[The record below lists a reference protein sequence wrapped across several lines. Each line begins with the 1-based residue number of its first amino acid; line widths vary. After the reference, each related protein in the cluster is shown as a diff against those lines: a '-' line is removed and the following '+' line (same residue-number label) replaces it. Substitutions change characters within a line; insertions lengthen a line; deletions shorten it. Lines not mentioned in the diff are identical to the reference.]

1 MLPTPNLPKRGG
13 WVKPKRFFLSLD
25 VAVAVLLAGFLALI
39 GVVVWLRPWA
49 LIPVLVV
56 MLCVLA
62 LTGVF
67 LRHFRKALRR
77 LLNGKRGLAD
87 AEDSG
92 MAHLSI
98 PVAVV
103 SNKVVLWY
111 NKAFREEIA
120 GGVDTVSLPM
130 NKIVP
135 GLDSAACMAEGGQDI
150 TLNKRRYTAY
160 GSVVDGESP
169 LHFVLF
175 VEDTELKFQA
185 EEYRATRPAAMYIML
200 DTYYEILRDMRESE
214 RAQIISTVY
223 KELERYIQKANGFLC
238 YIGVSRYVAVVE
250 DRYVQE
256 MINNRFDIL
265 DKVRKADGDQ
275 QQVTLSIGVGRQGKS
290 FQECEEMA
298 AKALDIALGR
308 GGDQAAV
315 HGPEGYS
322 FFGGVNQSVEKR
334 SKVKSRILAT
344 SIRGRVESAR
354 QVLIMGHKNAD
365 MDALGAGVGM
375 LRFCKICHKQAAIVI
390 NQKRNLAG
398 HLIEEL
404 LEEGYGEELLTPTEA
419 LQVADE
425 KTLLIVVDTH
435 MKYMLES
442 EEVFNACGDVV
453 VIDHHRLIP
462 GRIDNASVF
471 YHEPYA
477 SSTAELVSELLQYVG
492 EGKEDRPTPLEAEAL
507 LSGIILDTRTFSL
520 HVGVRTFEAAAYL
533 RRMGAQTAEVKR
545 LFSVSI
551 DDYLYRSN
559 LVSGAHIVDRC
570 AVVVSDG
577 VPFESEVV
585 GAQAANDLLGIEG
598 VEASIVAIWHEGETR
613 ISARSMGQTNVQLIM
628 EKLGGG
634 GHLTMAGAQLKEK
647 SMQEVEDLIA
657 EAVVAYQQERSTE
670 LTGLA

>member
-1 MLPTPNLPKRGG
+1 MKR
-13 WVKPKRFFLSLD
+13 KPFFYSMD
-25 VAVAVLLAGFLALI
+25 VAIFMLVALCLALTI
-39 GVVVWLRPWA
+39 VVAFLKPWA
-49 LIPVLVV
+49 LLIIAVVL
-56 MLCVLA
+56 LVLLL
-62 LTGVF
+62 LTVLF
-67 LRHFRKALRR
+67 LRNFRRALRR

-111 NKAFREEIA
+111 NKSFREEIA
-120 GGVDTVSLPM
+120 GGVDTVSLPI

-135 GLDSAACMAEGGQDI
+135 GLDSESCRLSGGQDI
-150 TLNKRRYTAY
+150 TLENKRYTAY
-160 GSVVDGESP
+160 GSVVEGDSP

-175 VEDTELKFQA
+175 VEDTQLKFRA
-185 EEYRATRPAAMYIML
+185 GEYMATRPAAMYIML
-200 DTYYEILRDMRESE
+200 DTYHDILKEMRESD
-214 RAQIISTVY
+214 RAQIIASVY
-223 KELERYIQKANGFLC
+223 RELERYIQKANGFLC

-250 DRYVQE
+250 ERYLQE

-265 DKVRKADGDQ
+265 DKVRKTDASEQ
-275 QQVTLSIGVGRQGKS
+275 QQVTLSIGVGRQGKT

-315 HGPEGYS
+315 YGPEGYS

-344 SIRGRVESAR
+344 SIRGRVQSAE
-354 QVLIMGHKNAD
+354 QVLIMGHRNAD
-365 MDALGAGVGM
+365 MDALGAAVGM
-375 LRFCKICHKQAAIVI
+375 LRFCKICKKKAAIVI
-390 NQKRNLAG
+390 NQKRNVAG
-398 HLIEEL
+398 HLVQAL
-404 LEEGYGEELLTPTEA
+404 LDEGYGEELLTPTEA
-419 LQVADE
+419 LQVANE

-442 EEVFNACGDVV
+442 EELFNACSDVV

-462 GRIDNASVF
+462 GRIDTASVF

-492 EGKEDRPTPLEAEAL
+492 ENKEDRPTPLEAEAL
-507 LSGIILDTRTFSL
+507 LSGIMLDTRMFSL
-520 HVGVRTFEAAAYL
+520 HVGVRTFEASAYL

-551 DDYLYRSN
+551 DDYQHRAH
-559 LVSGAHIVDRC
+559 LVSDAKLVHHC
-570 AVVVSDG
+570 ALVVSDK
-577 VPFESEVV
+577 VPFESDVV

-598 VEASIVAIWHEGETR
+598 VEASIVAIWHDGKTQ

-634 GHLTMAGAQLKEK
+634 GHLTMAGAQLKDVSLEEAEEQIVQAIYSYQTERTQDAEI
-647 SMQEVEDLIA
+647 SM
-657 EAVVAYQQERSTE
+657 
-670 LTGLA
+670 G

>member
-1 MLPTPNLPKRGG
+1 MQRGNEVKR
-13 WVKPKRFFLSLD
+13 KRYFWAAD
-25 VAVAVLLAGFLALI
+25 VAVAVLLCGFIALAVI
-39 GVVVWLRPWA
+39 TVVLRPWT
-49 LIPVLVV
+49 LIIVLGV
-56 MLCVLA
+56 MLLA
-62 LTGVF
+62 LLLTAVF
-67 LRHFRKALRR
+67 LNKFRKALRR
-77 LLNGKRGLAD
+77 ILNGKRGLAD

-92 MAHLSI
+92 MAHLSV
-98 PVAVV
+98 PVVVV
-103 SNKVVLWY
+103 SNKAVLWY
-111 NKAFREEIA
+111 NKSFRAEIA
-120 GGVDTVSLPM
+120 KGEDMVSLPM

-135 GLDSAACMAEGGQDI
+135 GLDSHACLGENGQDI
-150 TLNKRRYTAY
+150 QLNGKRYTAY
-160 GSVVDGESP
+160 GSVVKGDSP

-175 VEDTELKFQA
+175 VEDTQLKVQA
-185 EEYRATRPAAMYIML
+185 EEYRATRPAALYIML
-200 DTYYEILRDMRESE
+200 DTYYEILKDMRESE
-214 RAQIISTVY
+214 RAQIISSVY
-223 KELERYIQKANGFLC
+223 RELERYIQKANGFLC

-250 DRYVQE
+250 ERYLQE

-265 DKVRKADGDQ
+265 DKVRKTDGEQ

-315 HGPEGYS
+315 CAPEGYS

-344 SIRGRVESAR
+344 SIRGRVESAHR
-354 QVLIMGHKNAD
+354 VLIMGHKNAD
-365 MDALGAGVGM
+365 MDALGAAVGM
-375 LRFCKICHKQAAIVI
+375 LRFCKICQKQAYIVI
-390 NQKRNLAG
+390 NQNRNLAG
-398 HLIEEL
+398 ALLEALIEE
-404 LEEGYGEELLTPTEA
+404 GYEDELLSPSEA
-419 LQVADE
+419 FKMAGE
-425 KTLLIVVDTH
+425 KTLVIVVDTH

-442 EEVFNACGDVV
+442 EDVFNVCGDAV

-462 GRIDNASVF
+462 GRIEDASVF

-492 EGKEDRPTPLEAEAL
+492 ETKEERPSPIEAEAL
-507 LSGIILDTRTFSL
+507 LAGIMLDTRMFSL

-545 LFSVSI
+545 LFSVSV
-551 DDYLYRSN
+551 DDYLYRAN
-559 LVSGAHIVDRC
+559 LVSGAHIIDRC
-570 AVVVSDG
+570 AVVVSDE

-598 VEASIVAIWHEGETR
+598 VEASIVAIWNDGETR

-634 GHLTMAGAQLKEK
+634 GHLTMAGAQLKDLGL
-647 SMQEVEDLIA
+647 QEVEAYIA
-657 EAVVAYQQERSTE
+657 QAVADYRQERNTVDLVE
-670 LTGLA
+670 QT